1 MYVRAVAF
9 AVIPMVG
16 LGLVGGLLFRFGL
29 RDFELWVGQTSVLG
43 PFVFLNL
50 LLLGFRALA
59 TVDAYRV
66 VVGANYDHRTSAT
79 RPNRL
84 GLHVNPLSLAG
95 LTGVLLVMA
104 AGHAFAGYWD
114 MKLYTTLE
122 QIHSPVAIDS
132 PSPNPAGTVEPVVT
146 FPPQQAVPPAPT
158 FAPWSSNTRLNILL
172 VGVDEQDGGFRT
184 DTMIVVSLD
193 PVTHEVS
200 MFSMPRDTYGLPMPP
215 NSRLSA
221 LWGSNFNYKLN
232 SLWAYSDRYR
242 DLFPGGG
249 ADALKQALGYAYG
262 LDIQYYVLVNFSGFQ
277 NVVDALGGVTVNVP
291 APVVD
296 DGYPGNNGDGQHL
309 RIYIPAGIQHMNGSQ
324 ALTYARSRKGGIYYD
339 DYNRSARQE
348 QLLVALEQ
356 QANIGEVSAHLS
368 ELMDG
373 LSATIHTD
381 LPEGPG
387 VLGPLLDQGRYV
399 TLARI
404 KSIAFSPSGAYGVSA
419 MVGPAGSQQSVFL
432 PDVARIRAGVKD
444 ALADLAGGGTSS
456 P

>member
-1 MYVRAVAF
+1 MYVRAVGF

-43 PFVFLNL
+43 PFVLLNL

-66 VVGANYDHRTSAT
+66 VVGATDDHRASAT
-79 RPNRL
+79 RPNRP
-84 GLHVNPLSLAG
+84 GLHINPLSLAG
-95 LTGVLLVMA
+95 LTAILLVMA

-146 FPPQQAVPPAPT
+146 VPPQQAVPPAPT
-158 FAPWSSNTRLNILL
+158 FKPWRSNSRLNILL

-184 DTMIVVSLD
+184 DTIIVVSLD
-193 PVTHEVS
+193 PLTHEVA

-221 LWGSNFNYKLN
+221 LWGSSFNYKLN

-381 LPEGPG
+381 LPEGPS
-387 VLGPLLDQGRYV
+387 VLGPLLDQARYV
-399 TLARI
+399 TLT
-404 KSIAFSPSGAYGVSA
+404 SITSISFSPSGAYGASA
-419 MVGPAGSQQSVFL
+419 MIGPTGSQQSVFMA
-432 PDVARIRAGVKD
+432 DVASIRAEVTRV
-444 ALADLAGGGTSS
+444 LAEQSEGETPS